1 MERIRAAIIV
11 SHPIQHFIHLY
22 RALAKEPSLE
32 LLVIYCSD
40 MGARSYFDEDMGVEI
55 AWKTDLLTGYKSV
68 VLSESAHIM
77 NIKHWILDNPSVTR
91 VLGEFRPQIVMQ
103 HGYSQLSLL
112 RCLFWCRL
120 HRVPV
125 LLWSDS
131 SLLYRR
137 GLLKR
142 VVKRTVITFLMN
154 QYSGVLTSGDNNE
167 KYYRHYGVPQKKL
180 FRCPFTIDEKLFTEA
195 RNSRTLLR
203 KELRARYGLS
213 EDAFVILF
221 VGKLMPWKRP
231 KDVLEAL
238 LLLRESHSSS
248 AQRVA
253 AFFAGDGAL
262 RPELEAYSSRHNIRA
277 IYGGFINVDILP
289 SIYAMADVLV
299 FPSGREAYGLSARE
313 AISVGLP
320 MIISD
325 QIGCVGPN
333 DAARDRQNAIVYPA
347 GDIKALANGIYSL
360 AGDESLLRR
369 MGDVSLRVAEELNS
383 IISVKGFMRAVH
395 SLC

>member
-11 SHPIQHFIHLY
+11 YLIQHFIHLY

-40 MGARSYFDEDMGVEI
+40 MRARSYFDEDMGVEI

-77 NIKHWILDNPSVTR
+77 NIKPWTLDNPSVTR

-142 VVKRTVITFLMN
+142 VVKRAVITFLMN
-154 QYSGVLTSGDNNE
+154 QYSGVLTSSDNNE

-203 KELRARYGLS
+203 KELRSRYGLS

-238 LLLRESHSSS
+238 LVLGKAIHRLRS
-248 AQRVA
+248 A
-253 AFFAGDGAL
+253 
-262 RPELEAYSSRHNIRA
+262 S
-277 IYGGFINVDILP
+277 LP
-289 SIYAMADVLV
+289 FLPGMA
-299 FPSGREAYGLSARE
+299 P
-313 AISVGLP
+313 
-320 MIISD
+320 
-325 QIGCVGPN
+325 
-333 DAARDRQNAIVYPA
+333 
-347 GDIKALANGIYSL
+347 
-360 AGDESLLRR
+360 
-369 MGDVSLRVAEELNS
+369 
-383 IISVKGFMRAVH
+383 
-395 SLC
+395 